1 MSNRKGKAPAGAGTP
16 TRARGNGLATTFPN
30 RNNSTEAQK
39 TPPISE
45 LLHKGSG
52 NGITLSE
59 LVALTGED
67 ERSIRRRIQME
78 RKDGKLI
85 LSDNQSGYFLPAS
98 EHEVRRF
105 IRSMS
110 RRSREIA
117 AISRI
122 AEDVLLKLAGQE
134 TMEGLG
140 NG

>member
-1 MSNRKGKAPAGAGTP
+1 
-16 TRARGNGLATTFPN
+16 
-30 RNNSTEAQK
+30 
-39 TPPISE
+39 
-45 LLHKGSG
+45 
-52 NGITLSE
+52 
-59 LVALTGED
+59 
-67 ERSIRRRIQME
+67 ME